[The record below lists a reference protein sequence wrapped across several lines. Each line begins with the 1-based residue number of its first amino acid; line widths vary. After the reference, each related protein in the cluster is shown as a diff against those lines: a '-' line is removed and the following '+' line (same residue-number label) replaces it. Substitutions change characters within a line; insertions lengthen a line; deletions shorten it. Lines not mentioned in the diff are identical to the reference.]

1 MNISP
6 LTFFLAVAVCIAYTW
21 LVMILIDKLTFDPK
35 LAEPDVCPR
44 DEDLGKDL
52 DRSLIRGAPGT
63 DTDPRKAKSKAKN
76 H

>member
-1 MNISP
+1 
-6 LTFFLAVAVCIAYTW
+6 
-21 LVMILIDKLTFDPK
+21 MILVDKLVFDPN

-44 DEDLGKDL
+44 DEDLGKGL

-63 DTDPRKAKSKAKN
+63 DTDPRKAKSKAKS

>member
-6 LTFFLAVAVCIAYTW
+6 ISFFLAVAACIAYIW
-21 LVMILIDKLTFDPK
+21 LVMILVGKLTFDWHLP
-35 LAEPDVCPR
+35 EPDVCPS
-44 DEDLGKDL
+44 DEDLGKGL

-63 DTDPRKAKSKAKN
+63 DTDPQKAKAKN